1 MTEQEIRAVLAVAM
15 AYDNRKPGDASVA
28 AWLEAAQRGRWA
40 FDDAVEAVHAHFAE
54 STEWLMPAHVTQRL
68 RAARSGP
75 AAVAELL
82 ALPAAAPSAP
92 ERVRSIVDAVA
103 GRLGWVRAVA
113 DPAALGVL
121 DQACPHCHSGPGR
134 PCTREIARGRRRGE
148 LVALAA
154 PHPSRSQGRPAAPA
168 SAGPEWTP

>member
-1 MTEQEIRAVLAVAM
+1 MTEQEIRALLAVAM
-15 AYDNRKPGDASVA
+15 AYDNRKPGQATVA
-28 AWLEAAQRGRWA
+28 AWTEAATRGRWA

-68 RAARSGP
+68 RAQRSGP

-82 ALPAAAPSAP
+82 ALPAGQPTAP

-113 DPAALGVL
+113 DPAALAAL
-121 DQACPHCHSGPGR
+121 DQACPYCHAGPDR
-134 PCTREIARGRRRGE
+134 PCTREIARGRRRGQLVE
-148 LVALAA
+148 LTT
-154 PHPSRSQGRPAAPA
+154 PHPSRSRDLAAASA